1 MVSEENWN
9 SDTMSDSDMI
19 DSKNDVCGGA
29 SSSSGSSISPRTPP
43 NCARC
48 RNHGLKITL
57 KGHKRYCKYR
67 YCTCEKCRLT
77 ADRQRVMALQTALR
91 RAQAQDEQRALH
103 MHEVPPAA
111 TATTTLLGH
120 HHHVAAAA
128 AAAAAPA
135 HVHAHA
141 HHVHAAHHAHGHHAH
156 HGHVSLHHQ
165 QAAAAAA
172 AAAAAGAAPA
182 APPSHLTGA
191 TAASSLHGH
200 AHAHHVHMAAAAAA
214 SVAQQQHLQQHQ
226 SHPHSHSHAHS
237 HHHLQQQQQQQ
248 HLQHPQQPA
257 HQQTALRSPPHSEH
271 GGSVGPA
278 TSSSGGGGAA
288 ANSNS
293 ATAAATSSSGSSSSN
308 NGAGGGASLGSGP
321 GSVGPGG
328 GAGGGR
334 VGSNGTSVITSAE
347 HHMSTVPTPAQSLEG
362 SCDSSSPSPSSTSG
376 AAILPIS
383 VSVNRKNGANVPLG
397 QDVFL
402 DYCQKLLE
410 KFRYPWELMPLMYVI
425 LKDADANIEEASRR
439 IEEARVDINRILAP
453 IYYNYYTP
461 MALVNGA
468 PMYLYPSIEHGRY
481 GAQFTHLPFT
491 HIRPPTP
498 EPLAL
503 SRSPSSPSGPAT
515 NLHPKHSPTRSRPGS
530 SISTVHS
537 IASPT
542 MVTTMATTS
551 STTLTLSRRPR
562 SRSASPTTPTTPPP
576 AHSSS
581 NGSYHHGH
589 HLVSSTAAT

>member
-57 KGHKRYCKYR
+57 KGHKRYCKFR

-103 MHEVPPAA
+103 MHEVPPANPA
-111 TATTTLLGH
+111 ATTLLSH
-120 HHHVAAAA
+120 HHHV
-128 AAAAAPA
+128 AAPA
-135 HVHAHA
+135 HVHAH
-141 HHVHAAHHAHGHHAH
+141 HVHAHHAHGGHHSH
-156 HGHVSLHHQ
+156 HGHVLHHQ

-172 AAAAAGAAPA
+172 AAPSAPA
-182 APPSHLTGA
+182 SHLGGSS
-191 TAASSLHGH
+191 TAASSIHGH

-214 SVAQQQHLQQHQ
+214 SVAQHQHQ
-226 SHPHSHSHAHS
+226 SHPHSH
-237 HHHLQQQQQQQ
+237 HHHHQN
-248 HLQHPQQPA
+248 HHQHPHQHPA
-257 HQQTALRSPPHSEH
+257 TQTALRSPPHSDH

-278 TSSSGGGGAA
+278 TSSSGGGAPSS
-288 ANSNS
+288 SN
-293 ATAAATSSSGSSSSN
+293 ATAATSSSGSS
-308 NGAGGGASLGSGP
+308 GGGGGGGGGS
-321 GSVGPGG
+321 SGG

-334 VGSNGTSVITSAE
+334 SSGTSVITSAD
-347 HHMSTVPTPAQSLEG
+347 HHMTTVPTPAQSLEG

-439 IEEARVDINRILAP
+439 IEEGQYVVNEYSRQHNLN
-453 IYYNYYTP
+453 IYDGGELRNT
-461 MALVNGA
+461 
-468 PMYLYPSIEHGRY
+468 
-481 GAQFTHLPFT
+481 
-491 HIRPPTP
+491 
-498 EPLAL
+498 
-503 SRSPSSPSGPAT
+503 
-515 NLHPKHSPTRSRPGS
+515 TRQCG
-530 SISTVHS
+530 
-537 IASPT
+537 
-542 MVTTMATTS
+542 
-551 STTLTLSRRPR
+551 
-562 SRSASPTTPTTPPP
+562 
-576 AHSSS
+576 
-581 NGSYHHGH
+581 
-589 HLVSSTAAT
+589 

>member
-57 KGHKRYCKYR
+57 KGHKRYCKFR

-103 MHEVPPAA
+103 MHEVPPANPA
-111 TATTTLLGH
+111 ATTLLSH
-120 HHHVAAAA
+120 HHHV
-128 AAAAAPA
+128 AAPA
-135 HVHAHA
+135 HVHAH
-141 HHVHAAHHAHGHHAH
+141 HVHAHHAHGGHHSH
-156 HGHVSLHHQ
+156 HGHVLHHQ

-172 AAAAAGAAPA
+172 AAPSAPA
-182 APPSHLTGA
+182 SHLGGSS
-191 TAASSLHGH
+191 TAASSIHGH

-214 SVAQQQHLQQHQ
+214 SVAQHQHQ
-226 SHPHSHSHAHS
+226 SHPHSH
-237 HHHLQQQQQQQ
+237 HHHHQN
-248 HLQHPQQPA
+248 HHQHPHQQPA
-257 HQQTALRSPPHSEH
+257 TQTALRSPPHSDH

-278 TSSSGGGGAA
+278 TSSSGGGAPSS
-288 ANSNS
+288 SN
-293 ATAAATSSSGSSSSN
+293 ATAATSSSGST
-308 NGAGGGASLGSGP
+308 GGGGGGGGGS
-321 GSVGPGG
+321 SGG

-334 VGSNGTSVITSAE
+334 SSGTSVITSAD
-347 HHMSTVPTPAQSLEG
+347 HHMTTVPTPAQSLEG

-439 IEEARVDINRILAP
+439 IEEARVEINRTVAQ

-468 PMYLYPSIEHGRY
+468 PMYLTYPSIEQGRY
-481 GAQFTHLPFT
+481 GAHFTHLPLT
-491 HIRPPTP
+491 QICPPTP

-503 SRSPSSPSGPAT
+503 SRSPSSPSGPSAAH
-515 NLHPKHSPTRSRPGS
+515 NQKPSRPGS
-530 SISTVHS
+530 SNGTVHS
-537 IASPT
+537 AASPT

-551 STTLTLSRRPR
+551 STPTPTLSRRQR
-562 SRSASPTTPTTPPP
+562 SRSATPTTPPPPPP

-581 NGSYHHGH
+581 NGAYHHGH

>member
-57 KGHKRYCKYR
+57 KGHKRYCKFR

-103 MHEVPPAA
+103 MHEVPPTG

-120 HHHVAAAA
+120 HHHG
-128 AAAAAPA
+128 AAPA
-135 HVHAHA
+135 HVHAH
-141 HHVHAAHHAHGHHAH
+141 HVHAHHAHGHHSH
-156 HGHVSLHHQ
+156 HGHVLHHQ

-172 AAAAAGAAPA
+172 AAAAAPTAPA
-182 APPSHLTGA
+182 SHLGGSA

-214 SVAQQQHLQQHQ
+214 SAAQHQHQ
-226 SHPHSHSHAHS
+226 SHPHA
-237 HHHLQQQQQQQ
+237 HHHHQH
-248 HLQHPQQPA
+248 HLQHPQQQAPP
-257 HQQTALRSPPHSEH
+257 QQTALRSPPHSEH

-278 TSSSGGGGAA
+278 SSSSGGASA
-288 ANSNS
+288 SSNN
-293 ATAAATSSSGSSSSN
+293 AAAATSSSGPS
-308 NGAGGGASLGSGP
+308 NGAGTSNGGTSSGSA
-321 GSVGPGG
+321 V
-328 GAGGGR
+328 AGGR
-334 VGSNGTSVITSAE
+334 SSGTSVITSAD
-347 HHMSTVPTPAQSLEG
+347 HMTTVPTPAQSLEG

-439 IEEARVDINRILAP
+439 IEEGQYVVNEYSRQHNLN
-453 IYYNYYTP
+453 IYDGGELRNT
-461 MALVNGA
+461 
-468 PMYLYPSIEHGRY
+468 
-481 GAQFTHLPFT
+481 
-491 HIRPPTP
+491 
-498 EPLAL
+498 
-503 SRSPSSPSGPAT
+503 
-515 NLHPKHSPTRSRPGS
+515 TRQCG
-530 SISTVHS
+530 
-537 IASPT
+537 
-542 MVTTMATTS
+542 
-551 STTLTLSRRPR
+551 
-562 SRSASPTTPTTPPP
+562 
-576 AHSSS
+576 
-581 NGSYHHGH
+581 
-589 HLVSSTAAT
+589 

>member
-103 MHEVPPAA
+103 MHEVPPA
-111 TATTTLLGH
+111 TPGTSSLLSH
-120 HHHVAAAA
+120 HHH
-128 AAAAAPA
+128 AAAPA

-141 HHVHAAHHAHGHHAH
+141 HMHGAHHAAHGHHSH
-156 HGHVSLHHQ
+156 HGHLLHHQ
-165 QAAAAAA
+165 QAAVAAAA
-172 AAAAAGAAPA
+172 AA
-182 APPSHLTGA
+182 PPSHSAA
-191 TAASSLHGH
+191 TAASLHGH
-200 AHAHHVHMAAAAAA
+200 AHSHHVHMAAAAAA
-214 SVAQQQHLQQHQ
+214 SVQHQ
-226 SHPHSHSHAHS
+226 HHPHSHHP
-237 HHHLQQQQQQQ
+237 HHQQPP
-248 HLQHPQQPA
+248 HHQHPQQ
-257 HQQTALRSPPHSEH
+257 QQGALRSPPHSDH
-271 GGSVGPA
+271 GPA
-278 TSSSGGGGAA
+278 TSSSGGAA
-288 ANSNS
+288 SS
-293 ATAAATSSSGSSSSN
+293 SSSTAATSSSGSSSNGGGGSGGS
-308 NGAGGGASLGSGP
+308 GAGSGAGTNG
-321 GSVGPGG
+321 VGPR
-328 GAGGGR
+328 AG
-334 VGSNGTSVITSAE
+334 SSGTSVITSAD
-347 HHMSTVPTPAQSLEG
+347 HHMTTVPTPAQSLEG

-439 IEEARVDINRILAP
+439 IEEGQYVVNEYSRQHNLN
-453 IYYNYYTP
+453 IYDGGELRN
-461 MALVNGA
+461 
-468 PMYLYPSIEHGRY
+468 
-481 GAQFTHLPFT
+481 
-491 HIRPPTP
+491 
-498 EPLAL
+498 
-503 SRSPSSPSGPAT
+503 AT
-515 NLHPKHSPTRSRPGS
+515 RQCG
-530 SISTVHS
+530 
-537 IASPT
+537 
-542 MVTTMATTS
+542 
-551 STTLTLSRRPR
+551 
-562 SRSASPTTPTTPPP
+562 
-576 AHSSS
+576 
-581 NGSYHHGH
+581 
-589 HLVSSTAAT
+589 

>member
-103 MHEVPPAA
+103 MHEVPPA
-111 TATTTLLGH
+111 TPGTSSLLSH
-120 HHHVAAAA
+120 HHH
-128 AAAAAPA
+128 AAAPA

-141 HHVHAAHHAHGHHAH
+141 HMHGAHHAAHGHHSH
-156 HGHVSLHHQ
+156 HGHLLHHQ
-165 QAAAAAA
+165 QAAVAAAA
-172 AAAAAGAAPA
+172 AA
-182 APPSHLTGA
+182 PPSHSAA
-191 TAASSLHGH
+191 TAASLHGH
-200 AHAHHVHMAAAAAA
+200 AHSHHVHMAAAAAA
-214 SVAQQQHLQQHQ
+214 SVQHQ
-226 SHPHSHSHAHS
+226 HHPHSHHP
-237 HHHLQQQQQQQ
+237 HHQQPP
-248 HLQHPQQPA
+248 HHQHPQQ
-257 HQQTALRSPPHSEH
+257 QQGALRSPPHSDH
-271 GGSVGPA
+271 GPA
-278 TSSSGGGGAA
+278 TSSSGGAA
-288 ANSNS
+288 SS
-293 ATAAATSSSGSSSSN
+293 SSSTAATSSSGSSSNGGGGSGGS
-308 NGAGGGASLGSGP
+308 GAGSGAGTNG
-321 GSVGPGG
+321 VGPR
-328 GAGGGR
+328 AG
-334 VGSNGTSVITSAE
+334 SSGTSVITSAD
-347 HHMSTVPTPAQSLEG
+347 HHMTTVPTPAQSLEG

-439 IEEARVDINRILAP
+439 IEEARVEINRIVAQF
-453 IYYNYYTP
+453 YYNYYTP

-468 PMYLYPSIEHGRY
+468 PMYLTYPSIEQSRY
-481 GAQFTHLPFT
+481 GAHFTHLPLT
-491 HIRPPTP
+491 QIRPPTP

-503 SRSPSSPSGPAT
+503 SRSPNSPNGGVAA
-515 NLHPKHSPTRSRPGS
+515 HPLQKHAQSLPQAHSRPGS
-530 SISTVHS
+530 SNGTVHS
-537 IASPT
+537 AASPT

-551 STTLTLSRRPR
+551 STSTPTLSRRQR
-562 SRSASPTTPTTPPP
+562 SRSATPTTPPPPPP

>member
-57 KGHKRYCKYR
+57 KGHKRYCKFR

-103 MHEVPPAA
+103 MHEVPPSG
-111 TATTTLLGH
+111 TATTALLGH
-120 HHHVAAAA
+120 HHH
-128 AAAAAPA
+128 AAAPA
-135 HVHAHA
+135 HVHS
-141 HHVHAAHHAHGHHAH
+141 HHVHAHHAHGHHSH
-156 HGHVSLHHQ
+156 HGHVLHHQ

-172 AAAAAGAAPA
+172 AAAAAPSAPA
-182 APPSHLTGA
+182 SHLGGSS

-214 SVAQQQHLQQHQ
+214 SVAQHQ
-226 SHPHSHSHAHS
+226 SHPHSHN
-237 HHHLQQQQQQQ
+237 HHHHQ
-248 HLQHPQQPA
+248 HHHPHP
-257 HQQTALRSPPHSEH
+257 HQQAPPQHTALRSPPHSEH

-278 TSSSGGGGAA
+278 SSSSGGAA
-288 ANSNS
+288 SSSN
-293 ATAAATSSSGSSSSN
+293 AAAATSSSGSSNSN
-308 NGAGGGASLGSGP
+308 GGGGGGGGGASS
-321 GSVGPGG
+321 GG

-334 VGSNGTSVITSAE
+334 SSGTSVITSAD
-347 HHMSTVPTPAQSLEG
+347 HHMTTVPTPAQSLEG

-376 AAILPIS
+376 AATLPIS

-439 IEEARVDINRILAP
+439 IEEGQYVVNEYSRQHNLN
-453 IYYNYYTP
+453 IYDGGELRNT
-461 MALVNGA
+461 
-468 PMYLYPSIEHGRY
+468 
-481 GAQFTHLPFT
+481 
-491 HIRPPTP
+491 
-498 EPLAL
+498 
-503 SRSPSSPSGPAT
+503 
-515 NLHPKHSPTRSRPGS
+515 TRQCG
-530 SISTVHS
+530 
-537 IASPT
+537 
-542 MVTTMATTS
+542 
-551 STTLTLSRRPR
+551 
-562 SRSASPTTPTTPPP
+562 
-576 AHSSS
+576 
-581 NGSYHHGH
+581 
-589 HLVSSTAAT
+589 

>member
-103 MHEVPPAA
+103 MHEVPPPSTST
-111 TATTTLLGH
+111 TALLGH
-120 HHHVAAAA
+120 HHHVAAT
-128 AAAAAPA
+128 A
-135 HVHAHA
+135 HVHT
-141 HHVHAAHHAHGHHAH
+141 HHVHPHHSHGHHSHSH
-156 HGHVSLHHQ
+156 HGHVLHQHQ
-165 QAAAAAA
+165 QIVASGAAAPSQPPQSHLSGGHNG
-172 AAAAAGAAPA
+172 AGA
-182 APPSHLTGA
+182 TGPA
-191 TAASSLHGH
+191 TAASLHGH
-200 AHAHHVHMAAAAAA
+200 AHVHQVHMAAAAAA
-214 SVAQQQHLQQHQ
+214 TVAHQQQHHQ
-226 SHPHSHSHAHS
+226 SHQHQHHPHH
-237 HHHLQQQQQQQ
+237 
-248 HLQHPQQPA
+248 QHPQHQPQ
-257 HQQTALRSPPHSEH
+257 HTALRSPPPNEH
-271 GGSVGPA
+271 AGSIGPA
-278 TSSSGGGGAA
+278 TSSSGGGASSSSGAV
-288 ANSNS
+288 
-293 ATAAATSSSGSSSSN
+293 ATSSSASSS
-308 NGAGGGASLGSGP
+308 GAGVGGNGSGS
-321 GSVGPGG
+321 GSGV
-328 GAGGGR
+328 GGR
-334 VGSNGTSVITSAE
+334 AGSGGVSVITSADP
-347 HHMSTVPTPAQSLEG
+347 HMSTVPTPAQSLEG

-439 IEEARVDINRILAP
+439 IEEARVEINRIVAQ

-468 PMYLYPSIEHGRY
+468 PMYLTYPSIEQSRY
-481 GAQFTHLPFT
+481 GAHFTHLPLT
-491 HIRPPTP
+491 QIRPPTP

-503 SRSPSSPSGPAT
+503 SRSPSSPSGAAA
-515 NLHPKHSPTRSRPGS
+515 HPHQKHSRPGS
-530 SISTVHS
+530 SNGTVHS
-537 IASPT
+537 AASPT
-542 MVTTMATTS
+542 MVTMMPTTS
-551 STTLTLSRRPR
+551 TPTHRQR
-562 SRSASPTTPTTPPP
+562 SRSGTPPTPPPPPP

-581 NGSYHHGH
+581 NGAYHHGH

>member
-57 KGHKRYCKYR
+57 KGHKRYCKFR

-103 MHEVPPAA
+103 MHEVPPSGSAA
-111 TATTTLLGH
+111 TTLLGH
-120 HHHVAAAA
+120 HHH
-128 AAAAAPA
+128 AAAPA
-135 HVHAHA
+135 HVHAH
-141 HHVHAAHHAHGHHAH
+141 HVHAHHAHGHHSH
-156 HGHVSLHHQ
+156 HGHVLHHQ

-172 AAAAAGAAPA
+172 AAAAAPS
-182 APPSHLTGA
+182 APPSHLGGS
-191 TAASSLHGH
+191 TAASASLHGH

-214 SVAQQQHLQQHQ
+214 SVAQHQHQ
-226 SHPHSHSHAHS
+226 SHPHSH
-237 HHHLQQQQQQQ
+237 HHHQ
-248 HLQHPQQPA
+248 HHHQHPHQQPPP
-257 HQQTALRSPPHSEH
+257 QQTTLRSPPHSEN

-278 TSSSGGGGAA
+278 SSSSGGGAA
-288 ANSNS
+288 SSSN
-293 ATAAATSSSGSSSSN
+293 ATAATSSSGSSNGGGGGGGGGASSG
-308 NGAGGGASLGSGP
+308 NGAGGGRSS
-321 GSVGPGG
+321 
-328 GAGGGR
+328 
-334 VGSNGTSVITSAE
+334 GTSVITSAD
-347 HHMSTVPTPAQSLEG
+347 HHMTTVPTPAQSLEG

-439 IEEARVDINRILAP
+439 IEEGQYVVNEYSRQHNLN
-453 IYYNYYTP
+453 IYDGGELRNT
-461 MALVNGA
+461 
-468 PMYLYPSIEHGRY
+468 
-481 GAQFTHLPFT
+481 
-491 HIRPPTP
+491 
-498 EPLAL
+498 
-503 SRSPSSPSGPAT
+503 
-515 NLHPKHSPTRSRPGS
+515 TRQCG
-530 SISTVHS
+530 
-537 IASPT
+537 
-542 MVTTMATTS
+542 
-551 STTLTLSRRPR
+551 
-562 SRSASPTTPTTPPP
+562 
-576 AHSSS
+576 
-581 NGSYHHGH
+581 
-589 HLVSSTAAT
+589 

>member
-57 KGHKRYCKYR
+57 KGHKRYCKFR

-103 MHEVPPAA
+103 MHEVPPANPA
-111 TATTTLLGH
+111 ATTLLSH
-120 HHHVAAAA
+120 HHHV
-128 AAAAAPA
+128 AAPA
-135 HVHAHA
+135 HVHAH
-141 HHVHAAHHAHGHHAH
+141 HVHAHHAHGGHHSH
-156 HGHVSLHHQ
+156 HGHVLHHQ

-172 AAAAAGAAPA
+172 APSAPA
-182 APPSHLTGA
+182 SHLGGPS
-191 TAASSLHGH
+191 TAASSIHGH

-214 SVAQQQHLQQHQ
+214 SVAQHQHQ
-226 SHPHSHSHAHS
+226 SHPHSH
-237 HHHLQQQQQQQ
+237 HHHHQN
-248 HLQHPQQPA
+248 HHQHPHQQPA
-257 HQQTALRSPPHSEH
+257 TQTALRSPPHSDH
-271 GGSVGPA
+271 GGSVGAA
-278 TSSSGGGGAA
+278 TSSSGGGAPSS
-288 ANSNS
+288 SN
-293 ATAAATSSSGSSSSN
+293 ATAATSSSGSS
-308 NGAGGGASLGSGP
+308 GGGGGGGGGS
-321 GSVGPGG
+321 SGG

-334 VGSNGTSVITSAE
+334 SSGTSVITSAD
-347 HHMSTVPTPAQSLEG
+347 HHMTTVPTPAQSLEG

-439 IEEARVDINRILAP
+439 IEEARVEINRTVAQ

-468 PMYLYPSIEHGRY
+468 PMYLTYPSIEQGRY
-481 GAQFTHLPFT
+481 GAHFTHLPLT
-491 HIRPPTP
+491 QICPPTP

-503 SRSPSSPSGPAT
+503 SRSPSSPSGPSAAH
-515 NLHPKHSPTRSRPGS
+515 NQKPSRPGS
-530 SISTVHS
+530 SNGTVHS
-537 IASPT
+537 AASPT

-551 STTLTLSRRPR
+551 STPTPTLSRRQR
-562 SRSASPTTPTTPPP
+562 SRSATPTTPPPPPP

-581 NGSYHHGH
+581 NGAYHHGH

>member
-57 KGHKRYCKYR
+57 KGHKRYCKFR

-103 MHEVPPAA
+103 MHEVPPSGSS
-111 TATTTLLGH
+111 TSTLLGH
-120 HHHVAAAA
+120 HHHP
-128 AAAAAPA
+128 AAPA
-135 HVHAHA
+135 HVHAH
-141 HHVHAAHHAHGHHAH
+141 HVHAHHAHGHHSH
-156 HGHVSLHHQ
+156 HGHVLHHQ

-172 AAAAAGAAPA
+172 AAAAAPT
-182 APPSHLTGA
+182 APPSHLGGPTA
-191 TAASSLHGH
+191 AASSLHGH
-200 AHAHHVHMAAAAAA
+200 AHAHHVHMAAAAAVSA
-214 SVAQQQHLQQHQ
+214 AQHQHQ
-226 SHPHSHSHAHS
+226 SHPHA
-237 HHHLQQQQQQQ
+237 HHHHQ
-248 HLQHPQQPA
+248 HHHQHPQQQPPP
-257 HQQTALRSPPHSEH
+257 QQGALRSPPHSDH

-278 TSSSGGGGAA
+278 SSSSGGGAA
-288 ANSNS
+288 SSSN
-293 ATAAATSSSGSSSSN
+293 AAAATSSSGSS
-308 NGAGGGASLGSGP
+308 NGGAAAGGTGSG
-321 GSVGPGG
+321 SV
-328 GAGGGR
+328 AGGGR
-334 VGSNGTSVITSAE
+334 SSGTSVITSAD
-347 HHMSTVPTPAQSLEG
+347 HMTTVPTPAQSLEG

-439 IEEARVDINRILAP
+439 IEEARVEINRTVAQ

-468 PMYLYPSIEHGRY
+468 PMYLTYPSIEQGRY
-481 GAQFTHLPFT
+481 GAHFTHLPLT
-491 HIRPPTP
+491 QICPPTP

-503 SRSPSSPSGPAT
+503 SRSPSSPSGPSAA
-515 NLHPKHSPTRSRPGS
+515 HHQKHSRPGS
-530 SISTVHS
+530 SNGTVHS
-537 IASPT
+537 AASPT

-551 STTLTLSRRPR
+551 STPTPTPTLSRRQR
-562 SRSASPTTPTTPPP
+562 SRSPTPTTPPPPPP

>member
-57 KGHKRYCKYR
+57 KGHKRYCKFR

-103 MHEVPPAA
+103 MHEVPPANPA
-111 TATTTLLGH
+111 ATTLLSH
-120 HHHVAAAA
+120 HHHV
-128 AAAAAPA
+128 AAPA
-135 HVHAHA
+135 HVHAH
-141 HHVHAAHHAHGHHAH
+141 HVHAHHAHGGHHSH
-156 HGHVSLHHQ
+156 HGHVLHHQ

-172 AAAAAGAAPA
+172 AAPSAPA
-182 APPSHLTGA
+182 SHLGGSS
-191 TAASSLHGH
+191 TAASSIHGH

-214 SVAQQQHLQQHQ
+214 SVAQHQHQ
-226 SHPHSHSHAHS
+226 SHPHSH
-237 HHHLQQQQQQQ
+237 HHHHQN
-248 HLQHPQQPA
+248 HHQHPHQHPA
-257 HQQTALRSPPHSEH
+257 TQTALRSPPHSDH

-278 TSSSGGGGAA
+278 TSSSGGGAPSS
-288 ANSNS
+288 SN
-293 ATAAATSSSGSSSSN
+293 ATAATSSSGSS
-308 NGAGGGASLGSGP
+308 GGGGGGGGGS
-321 GSVGPGG
+321 SGG

-334 VGSNGTSVITSAE
+334 SSGTSVITSAD
-347 HHMSTVPTPAQSLEG
+347 HHMTTVPTPAQSLEG

-439 IEEARVDINRILAP
+439 IEEARVEINRTVAQ

-468 PMYLYPSIEHGRY
+468 PMYLTYPSIEQGRY
-481 GAQFTHLPFT
+481 GAHFTHLPLT
-491 HIRPPTP
+491 QICPPTP

-503 SRSPSSPSGPAT
+503 SRSPSSPSGPSAAH
-515 NLHPKHSPTRSRPGS
+515 NQKPSRPGS
-530 SISTVHS
+530 SNGTVHS
-537 IASPT
+537 AASPT

-551 STTLTLSRRPR
+551 STPTPTLSRRQR
-562 SRSASPTTPTTPPP
+562 SRSATPTTPPPPPP

-581 NGSYHHGH
+581 NGAYHHGH